1 MMRSILTIIIV
12 FSFITLLQ
20 AQTKDIFIVD
30 FHNDKDYNSIIGKN
44 IANEFERALGLCKS
58 KYRVIPR
65 IKYQRQIDGQTFE
78 ATKRF
83 LKSQG
88 IDYIIYGRISKDDI
102 SKQFVIE
109 YIFEEVNTRSIVLIE
124 NIFFKEISKLLNS
137 NNRYKTIQSKLSND
151 DELCRKLSKDDI
163 PTIIDEDAIAKE
175 TEEQDGMIMDND
187 GDGIPNSVD
196 KEPNTPIGAKVDER
210 GVEIKNVAKGWTSI
224 EKQAIL
230 KMLPDLPNIPFE
242 FGKAEIKED
251 AYMMLDQMARLMKM
265 YPIIIVQL
273 EGMDTSDETLAT
285 ERATATKKYLI
296 ENYQLP
302 EKRFTTTFKTDLA
315 ANDEVVS
322 TIALDKMDF

>member
-1 MMRSILTIIIV
+1 MMKSILTIIITC
-12 FSFITLLQ
+12 SFLTLLE

-65 IKYQRQIDGQTFE
+65 IKYQRQIEGQTFE
-78 ATKRF
+78 MTKRF
-83 LKSQG
+83 LNSEG

-109 YIFEEVNTRSIVLIE
+109 YIFEEVNTHSIVLIE
-124 NIFFKEISKLLNS
+124 NIYFKEISKLLNS

-175 TEEQDGMIMDND
+175 TEEQDGMITDSD
-187 GDGIPNSVD
+187 ADGIPNSVD
-196 KEPNTPIGAKVDER
+196 KEPNTPMGAKVDER
-210 GVEIKNVAKGWTSI
+210 GVEIKNIDNGWTSI

-242 FGKAEIKED
+242 FGKAEINED

-265 YPIIIVQL
+265 YPIIIVKL
-273 EGMDTSDETLAT
+273 EGMDTNDKTLAAN
-285 ERATATKKYLI
+285 RAKVTKEYLVS
-296 ENYQLP
+296 NYKLP
-302 EKRFTTTFKTDLA
+302 EKRFTTTSKTDLA
-315 ANDEVVS
+315 AQDEVVS
-322 TIALDKMDF
+322 TIALDQMDF